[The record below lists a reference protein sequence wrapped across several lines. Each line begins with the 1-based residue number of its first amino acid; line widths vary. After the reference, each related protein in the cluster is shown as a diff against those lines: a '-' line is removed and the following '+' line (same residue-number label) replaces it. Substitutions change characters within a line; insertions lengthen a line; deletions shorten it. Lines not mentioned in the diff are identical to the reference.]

1 MYAYFHGLRACC
13 DAMSILYA
21 FLRLFYTLQR
31 EQIVKS
37 YFVRVFSTG
46 SGPVSNETLKT
57 AIFVVFCRQN
67 LRSNEERFCMYFIE
81 ETLISDAF
89 YTIEPPPWT
98 LDFGFHTF
106 SGGFLP
112 LFVEAHLETL
122 QK

>member
-1 MYAYFHGLRACC
+1 
-13 DAMSILYA
+13 MSVLYA

-57 AIFVVFCRQN
+57 GIFVVFCRQN

-81 ETLISDAF
+81 ETVISDAF
-89 YTIEPPPWT
+89 YTTDAPPWD
-98 LDFGFHTF
+98 LDFGFHAF
-106 SGGFLP
+106 SDAFLA
-112 LFVEAHLETL
+112 LSVKAHLETL
-122 QK
+122 QKL

>member
-1 MYAYFHGLRACC
+1 MFVLHP
-13 DAMSILYA
+13 

-57 AIFVVFCRQN
+57 VIFVVFCRQN
-67 LRSNEERFCMYFIE
+67 LRSNEERFCTYFIE
-81 ETLISDAF
+81 ETVISDAF
-89 YTIEPPPWT
+89 YTTDAPPWD
-98 LDFGFHTF
+98 LDFGFHAF
-106 SGGFLP
+106 SDGFFAFFAKNGLKAFEQP
-112 LFVEAHLETL
+112 CKRRR